1 MNEQIRRAVAFAVL
15 APETERVERT
25 IYSYALDHRTKM
37 SGTRHDFFDHEAS
50 VRVAGSGAKLYHY
63 GLWSYIELDINGEK
77 FSGFDHGSKTHFEG
91 VIKGEIAQLYD
102 HAEKRYF
109 DYASEQTP

>member
-15 APETERVERT
+15 APKSERVERT
-25 IYSYALDHRTKM
+25 IYSYASDHRAKL
-37 SGTRHDFFDHEAS
+37 SGSRHDFFDHEAG
-50 VRVAGSGAKLYHY
+50 VRIAGSGSKLYHY
-63 GLWSYIELDINGEK
+63 GLWSYIELTVDGEK

-91 VIKGEIAQLYD
+91 VIKGNLVQLYD

-109 DYASEQTP
+109 DYTAEQT